1 MKSVLFAVLFFLTSN
16 LFFCQS
22 KNDKITSLDSLWQET
37 SNKDFKYIRVIKDY
51 YLDKETYSVIDYY
64 KTGVVQRTG
73 TTESKDQLIKT
84 GQFVSFYENGKRKSI
99 ANYKKDRIYGNY
111 YELYEDGNK
120 KLEGE
125 YIEGKGK
132 FETKLKINQFWNS
145 KNIQTVIDGNGN
157 YEEIRENYFAS
168 GKIKNGFKDGLWD
181 GFDKKLGYSFSE
193 NYENQKLISGLS
205 IDSNKVEH
213 KYNAIEIR
221 PIPKRGM
228 NNFNRHIA
236 KTFNLPKVEG
246 LKGKIYL
253 TFVVETYGSITDVK
267 VLRDIGYGTGN
278 EAIRVLTNYGVWI
291 PGVQR
296 GIKVRTTFSLPI
308 SVQTTR

>member
-1 MKSVLFAVLFFLTSN
+1 M
-16 LFFCQS
+16 
-22 KNDKITSLDSLWQET
+22 
-37 SNKDFKYIRVIKDY
+37 
-51 YLDKETYSVIDYY
+51 DKETYSVIDYY

-111 YELYEDGNK
+111 YDLYEDGNK

-125 YIEGKGK
+125 YIEGKEK

-145 KNIQTVIDGNGN
+145 KNVQTVIDGNGN

-168 GKIKNGFKDGLWD
+168 GKIKNGFKDGLWE
-181 GFDKKLGYSFSE
+181 GFDKKMGYSFSE
-193 NYENQKLISGLS
+193 NYENQKLISGGS

-213 KYNAIEIR
+213 KYTVSEIR
-221 PIPKRGM
+221 PVPKKGM
-228 NNFNRHIA
+228 DNFMNHIA
-236 KTFNLPKVEG
+236 RTFNAPKVEG
-246 LKGKIYL
+246 LSGKIYVK
-253 TFVVETYGSITDVK
+253 FVVEKDGSITDIK
-267 VLRDIGYGTGN
+267 VLRDIGYGTGD
-278 EAIRVLTNYGVWI
+278 EAIRAVKSYKGWI
-291 PGVQR
+291 PGEQR
-296 GIKVRTTFSLPI
+296 GIKVRTSFSLPI

>member
-1 MKSVLFAVLFFLTSN
+1 MKPILFAVLFFFISN
-16 LFFCQS
+16 LFFGQS
-22 KNDKITSLDSLWQET
+22 KNDKIISLDSLWQET
-37 SNKDFKYIRVIKDY
+37 SNKDFKYIRLIKDY
-51 YLDKETYSVIDYY
+51 YLEKETYSVIDYY

-73 TTESKDQLIKT
+73 TTESKDQVIKT
-84 GQFVSFYENGKRKSI
+84 GQFVSFYESGKRKSI
-99 ANYKKDRIYGNY
+99 ANYKKNMIYGNY

-125 YIEGKGK
+125 YIEGKEK
-132 FETKLKINQFWNS
+132 FTTKLKINQFWNS
-145 KNIQTVIDGNGN
+145 KNIQTVIDGNGS

-168 GKIKNGFKDGLWD
+168 GKIKNGFKDGLWE
-181 GFDKKLGYSFSE
+181 GFDKKMGYSFSE
-193 NYENQKLISGLS
+193 NYENQKLISGVS
-205 IDSNKVEH
+205 IDSNKVEY
-213 KYNAIEIR
+213 KYDAIEIR

-228 NNFNRHIA
+228 DDFNRHIA
-236 KTFNLPKVEG
+236 RTFNMPKVEG
-246 LKGKIYL
+246 LKGKIYVK
-253 TFVVETYGSITDVK
+253 FVVEKDGSITDVK

>member
-1 MKSVLFAVLFFLTSN
+1 MKRILFAVLFFFISN
-16 LFFCQS
+16 LFFGQS
-22 KNDKITSLDSLWQET
+22 KNDKIISLDSLWQET
-37 SNKDFKYIRVIKDY
+37 SNKDFKYIRLIKDY
-51 YLDKETYSVIDYY
+51 YLEKETYSVIDYY

-73 TTESKDQLIKT
+73 TTESKDHLIKT

-125 YIEGKGK
+125 YIEGKEK
-132 FETKLKINQFWNS
+132 FTTKLKINQFWNS

-157 YEEIRENYFAS
+157 YEELKENYYAS
-168 GKIKNGFKDGLWD
+168 GKIKNGFKDGLWE
-181 GFDKKLGYSFSE
+181 GFDKKMGYSFSE
-193 NYENQKLISGLS
+193 NYENQKLISGVS
-205 IDSNKVEH
+205 IDSNKVEY

-228 NNFNRHIA
+228 DDFNRHIA
-236 KTFNLPKVEG
+236 RTFNMPKVEG
-246 LKGKIYL
+246 LKGKIYVK
-253 TFVVETYGSITDVK
+253 FVVEKDGSITDVK
-267 VLRDIGYGTGN
+267 VLRDIGYGTGD

>member
-1 MKSVLFAVLFFLTSN
+1 MKQILFAVLFFFISN
-16 LFFCQS
+16 LFFGQS
-22 KNDKITSLDSLWQET
+22 KNDKIISLDSLWQET
-37 SNKDFKYIRVIKDY
+37 SNKDFKYIRLIKDY
-51 YLDKETYSVIDYY
+51 YLEKETYSVIDYY

-73 TTESKDQLIKT
+73 TTESKDQVIKT

-125 YIEGKGK
+125 YIEGKEK
-132 FETKLKINQFWNS
+132 FTTKLKINQFWNS

-296 GIKVRTTFSLPI
+296 GIKVRTSFSLPI